1 MTRTMLPGEPLSPA
15 QSNAQG
21 HLNEIAALY
30 ELARTARS
38 YMTWSD
44 DQEALSVEA
53 IGVLGELPW
62 NVDDGLDALQDAIT
76 QHCYDKC
83 LAIREHGYRQPGD
96 SWNVTHTEIHLTFGG
111 PSCWVRDEVDDT
123 VEIWY
128 SQMGMQPTWLPTT
141 EYEQEALDWFASLV
155 SC

>member
-1 MTRTMLPGEPLSPA
+1 MLPGEPLSPA

-21 HLNEIAALY
+21 HLTEIAALY
-30 ELARTARS
+30 ELHRTARS
-38 YMTWSD
+38 YFTWSD

-53 IGVLGELPW
+53 RAALAELPW
-62 NVDDGLDALQDAIT
+62 NEEDGLDTLRDAI
-76 QHCYDKC
+76 QQRCYEKP

-111 PSCWVRDEVDDT
+111 PSCWIRDEVDDT

-128 SQMGMQPTWLPTT
+128 SQMGMQPTWLATT
-141 EYEQEALDWFASLV
+141 EYEQEALDWFV
-155 SC
+155 STR